1 MWSSII
7 DLLLRTLLVAEPYLH
22 QTYHA
27 CRPFERVANAMY
39 ASQAPPPS
47 PSDSPSPSTL
57 TSTST
62 AARSPPRGGAVAAAT
77 AARVLRPEASNAKR
91 SCDREKRSARVAPA
105 FEQADEH
112 VPSDEDDEEDRNRRA
127 DSQQPVN
134 DSVCFEV
141 LGFDVLIDE
150 VILDL
155 IL

>member
-39 ASQAPPPS
+39 ASQPPPPS
-47 PSDSPSPSTL
+47 PSDSPSPSAT
-57 TSTST
+57 TST
-62 AARSPPRGGAVAAAT
+62 AARAP
-77 AARVLRPEASNAKR
+77 AARVRKPEPSNAKR
-91 SCDREKRSARVAPA
+91 SCDREMRNARVAPPFA
-105 FEQADEH
+105 QADEH
-112 VPSDEDDEEDRNRRA
+112 VPSDEDDEDDRNRRE

-150 VILDL
+150 VCYTYYIL
-155 IL
+155 